1 MTEIIMTQYSGAI
14 LGPIAKVLGWIM
26 NWVFVFLSNIGIE
39 NIGLAIILLTVL
51 IYTCM
56 IPLTFQQ
63 QKFSMMSKR
72 MNPELQEI
80 QKKYKGKKDQES
92 QMKMS
97 DETKAVYDKYGVSP
111 TGSCL
116 QIIIQFPI
124 LLALFRV
131 INNIPA
137 YVGSVKSVFTPL
149 VNGIMGTAG
158 YSATMDTLV
167 NTLKLNLKNVDF
179 SGANGSNYIIDA
191 LYSLNSAG
199 WETLHESFPPLAT
212 TIDSVHEQ
220 INHFNYF
227 LGLNISNSPLTTI
240 TTSFKNHSYLLM
252 IAALLIPLFAYLTQV
267 LNIKLMPQATSD
279 DANDQMAQQMKTMNR
294 VMPLFSLIFTFTA
307 PVGLGIYWIA
317 SALVRLVQQIA
328 INKYFDS
335 ISMDDMIEKN
345 REKAEKKA
353 AKRREKMGVYQNQIY
368 SAASMNTKRNTNLN
382 SSISSDEKN
391 AKVQKAYET
400 AQKAKNVNPNS
411 LTAKANLVKE
421 FNEKNNK

>member
-26 NWVFVFLSNIGIE
+26 NWIFVFLSNIGIE

-80 QKKYKGKKDQES
+80 QKKYKGKKNQES

-116 QIIIQFPI
+116 QIVIQFPI

-137 YVGSVKSVFTPL
+137 YVGSVKNVFTPL

-158 YSATMDTLV
+158 YSSTMDTLV
-167 NTLKLNLKNVDF
+167 KTLKLNLKDVDF
-179 SGANGSNYIIDA
+179 AGANASNYIIDA

-199 WETLHESFPPLAT
+199 WDTLHESFPALAT
-212 TIDSVHEQ
+212 TIDSVHGQ

-240 TTSFKNHSYLLM
+240 TTSFKNHSYLFM
-252 IAALLIPLFAYLTQV
+252 IVALLIPLFAYLTQV

-317 SALVRLVQQIA
+317 SALVRLVQQVA

-368 SAASMNTKRNTNLN
+368 SAASMSTKRETNLN
-382 SSISSDEKN
+382 SSISSEEKN

-400 AQKAKNVNPNS
+400 AQRAKNVNPNS

-421 FNEKNNK
+421 FNERNNK